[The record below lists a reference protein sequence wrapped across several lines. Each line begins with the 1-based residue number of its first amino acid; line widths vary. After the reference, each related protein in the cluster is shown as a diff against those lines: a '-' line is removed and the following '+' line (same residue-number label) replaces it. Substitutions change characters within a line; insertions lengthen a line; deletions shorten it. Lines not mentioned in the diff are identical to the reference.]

1 MENHP
6 IILLLI
12 FSVGISQQLPKVF
25 ETYENGNLKSITYH
39 KETKTGTEK
48 VKYEVYH
55 YTGQKAAEGTYKD
68 GKEDGLWTYWYEN
81 GQKKSE
87 RLYRDNKIIGEWTE
101 FELFFYDNGQKKSEG
116 TYKVGRPDGFWTFW
130 YENGQ
135 KKCEGIIR
143 EFPIRNWTF
152 YNEDGSIDR
161 VVEVDK
167 KHSQKI
173 MVEIYGMEYQKN
185 YKSMGK

>member
-25 ETYENGNLKSITYH
+25 ESYENGNLKSITYH

-81 GQKKSE
+81 GQK
-87 RLYRDNKIIGEWTE
+87 RW
-101 FELFFYDNGQKKSEG
+101 EG
-116 TYKVGRPDGFWTFW
+116 TVKDGKRDGLWTYW
-130 YENGQ
+130 YENG
-135 KKCEGIIR
+135 KKSSEI
-143 EFPIRNWTF
+143 T
-152 YNEDGSIDR
+152 YEDGKEDKLWNYWH
-161 VVEVDK
+161 VDK
-167 KHSQKI
+167 ECWDEDGNECECGQYWWEGCK
-173 MVEIYGMEYQKN
+173 
-185 YKSMGK
+185 

>member
-68 GKEDGLWTYWYEN
+68 GKEDGLWTKWYEN
-81 GQKKSE
+81 GQKF
-87 RLYRDNKIIGEWTE
+87 R
-101 FELFFYDNGQKKSEG
+101 EG
-116 TYKVGRPDGFWTFW
+116 TFKDGKQDGLWTDW

-135 KKCEGIIR
+135 KSYEVTYKDGKFNC
-143 EFPIRNWTF
+143 F
-152 YNEDGSIDR
+152 DGSKSIDASWVNDR
-161 VVEVDK
+161 ECDC
-167 KHSQKI
+167 SDCSD
-173 MVEIYGMEYQKN
+173 EPLR
-185 YKSMGK
+185 

>member
-68 GKEDGLWTYWYEN
+68 GKEDGLWTYWWKN
-81 GQKKSE
+81 GKKE
-87 RLYRDNKIIGEWTE
+87 
-101 FELFFYDNGQKKSEG
+101 SEG
-116 TYKVGRPDGFWTFW
+116 TFKNGKKDGKWTDW

-135 KKCEGIIR
+135 KKE
-143 EFPIRNWTF
+143 EET
-152 YNEDGSIDR
+152 YKDGVKDGLFTDWY
-161 VVEVDK
+161 ENGK
-167 KHSQKI
+167 KYI
-173 MVEIYGMEYQKN
+173 TRMEKRW
-185 YKSMGK
+185 KMD

>member
-68 GKEDGLWTYWYEN
+68 GKEDGLWTYWWKN
-81 GQKKSE
+81 GKKE
-87 RLYRDNKIIGEWTE
+87 
-101 FELFFYDNGQKKSEG
+101 SEG
-116 TYKVGRPDGFWTFW
+116 TFKDGKKDGKWTDW

-135 KKCEGIIR
+135 KKE
-143 EFPIRNWTF
+143 EET
-152 YNEDGSIDR
+152 YKDGVKDGLFTDWY
-161 VVEVDK
+161 ENGK
-167 KHSQKI
+167 KYI
-173 MVEIYGMEYQKN
+173 TRMEKRW
-185 YKSMGK
+185 KMD